1 MLESPI
7 RTESLRLVFSKAPWW
22 RWWCAAG
29 LRISAAA
36 KSLQSC
42 PTRCNPIDGSPPG
55 SPIPGILQARTLEWV
70 AISFSNAGKWKVKV
84 KSLSHVWPSAT
95 PWTAAYQAP
104 PSMGFSGK
112 STGVGCHLGSANLE
126 KSQWQEGEKDASFK
140 ISKLLLKGRESTRH
154 VSSLELRALF
164 LTRHPTGVLTYVGAR
179 ILVVGLAAIV
189 KFLTPRW
196 WSRKTC
202 AHLLL
207 QELQNYNLLLNEHWQ
222 ENVGSYKNDTPYP
235 TAREKS
241 Q

>member
-1 MLESPI
+1 M
-7 RTESLRLVFSKAPWW
+7 
-22 RWWCAAG
+22 
-29 LRISAAA
+29 
-36 KSLQSC
+36 
-42 PTRCNPIDGSPPG
+42 
-55 SPIPGILQARTLEWV
+55 EWV
-70 AISFSNAGKWKVKV
+70 AISFSNAWKWKVKV

-104 PSMGFSGK
+104 LSVGFSGK
-112 STGVGCHLGSANLE
+112 STGVGCHLGSTNLE
-126 KSQWQEGEKDASFK
+126 KSQWQDGEQDASFK

-164 LTRHPTGVLTYVGAR
+164 LTRHSTGVLTYVGTR
-179 ILVVGLAAIV
+179 ILVVGLVAIA

-196 WSRKTC
+196 RSRKTC

-222 ENVGSYKNDTPYP
+222 ENVGSHQQDTPYP